1 MRTTNAAHITGA
13 APSSGPRRRYSS
25 ARRSQAARFGAPSG
39 DETVLRGIFELR
51 GDFVEPSDFELRGD
65 FVQRGVSCN

>member
-1 MRTTNAAHITGA
+1 
-13 APSSGPRRRYSS
+13 
-25 ARRSQAARFGAPSG
+25 
-39 DETVLRGIFELR
+39 VLRGIFELR